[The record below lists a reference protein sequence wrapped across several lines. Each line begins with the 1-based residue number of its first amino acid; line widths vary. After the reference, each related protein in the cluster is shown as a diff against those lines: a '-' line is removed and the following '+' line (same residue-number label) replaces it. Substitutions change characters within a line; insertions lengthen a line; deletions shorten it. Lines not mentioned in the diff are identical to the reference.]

1 MMDKSAGDSFKEKI
15 AGDQLGDA
23 AQRRVHQSLGR
34 PLSAAEEAFADALM
48 QLYADGVE
56 TPEAIAEGLNKLA
69 IAPLSSDANSWT
81 AELLHQ
87 ELQALNADLDKAYQE
102 NGYNF

>member
-34 PLSAAEEAFADALM
+34 PLSAAEEAFADALDEHR
-48 QLYADGVE
+48 LHGSGTADG
-56 TPEAIAEGLNKLA
+56 GRN
-69 IAPLSSDANSWT
+69 
-81 AELLHQ
+81 
-87 ELQALNADLDKAYQE
+87 
-102 NGYNF
+102 